1 MKTKNLLRQ
10 MVHMCIIVVVTISMS
25 FSCVEPEPDFPVNPN
40 TEQVGEVEFD
50 LDLGFGGGEN
60 PGGSEDP
67 GNIGNTGN
75 SDQEIGS
82 ASNPVN
88 VESGDTLS
96 VTVTQTSSYKDPDGT
111 IYSVEPKA
119 SIELFA
125 KIDTIYAKDVE
136 TLISI
141 NGKPNVKTT
150 TTGSNPVCHNTVQ
163 TFMIGNQEV
172 EFDLMHEIYT
182 YVNSAA
188 QAIEMPYIKVNQANF
203 GTANATDGKKS
214 NTSSPITL
222 KRVSLTRAS
231 IVESNTFEVNVNFNL
246 DLEAVNTKTPATKN
260 VSFNV
265 KYVAVVEDVTE
276 LDGMLEYVVEGSA
289 SELSENNF
297 VTPKV
302 PFLMELKQKSYFA
315 SSDTTVGVCN
325 PIARFSMHAL
335 CDTVFVTELD
345 LLSLFVADDPITSV
359 EGENPIKNTSK
370 YVFNAGGGQSFE
382 IETMYEVFAYDD
394 SEELPYLMFG
404 TPTKKS
410 VNVTAVNQTRATVG
424 DTAFYKV
431 VTEFSVPVKSVNA
444 KNAIDKTLN
453 FTVEHVGCVVSQI
466 ELEGMLEYVVEGS
479 TNELSENNYV
489 TPKVPFLVELKQK
502 SYLSSSKT
510 TFGTCN
516 PIAKFSM
523 HALCDTVFV
532 TELDSLSLFVADEPI
547 TSVEGEN
554 PIKNASKYVFNAGGG
569 QSFEIESMYEVF
581 AYNGEE
587 LPYLMFGEPTKKSV
601 SVTPIT
607 QTRAVVR
614 DTAFYKVVT
623 EFSVPVKSVNAKN
636 AIDKTL
642 NFTVEH
648 VGGVVTTTDVVELI
662 DITYRKDVLFYEA
675 SYNLPD
681 RTAKVVYRDRNYS
694 DGTVLT
700 DTIYSGTSEFA
711 PASIHVAEIGT
722 SERINFSDNHYAFVV
737 DKDTFHLHLDRS
749 ETNIDRVYQST
760 VKHSMKLDKIDMNT
774 FGYLASSSNKGDI
787 YDYSLYKNAISREL
801 FDESAPEDGW
811 YFQYITNDYH
821 KNFYPNDIPVFMS
834 VVRVSFYAYFL
845 YIDDKIIDFIEYAP
859 KLEKIKENAVFCEE
873 NETRGEALVF
883 KTGLKGTF
891 LDRDINIMTV
901 DTFYVAKG
909 DTIINH

>member
-302 PFLMELKQKSYFA
+302 PFFMELKQKSYFA
-315 SSDTTVGVCN
+315 SSDTTVGV
-325 PIARFSMHAL
+325 
-335 CDTVFVTELD
+335 
-345 LLSLFVADDPITSV
+345 
-359 EGENPIKNTSK
+359 
-370 YVFNAGGGQSFE
+370 
-382 IETMYEVFAYDD
+382 
-394 SEELPYLMFG
+394 
-404 TPTKKS
+404 
-410 VNVTAVNQTRATVG
+410 
-424 DTAFYKV
+424 
-431 VTEFSVPVKSVNA
+431 
-444 KNAIDKTLN
+444 
-453 FTVEHVGCVVSQI
+453 
-466 ELEGMLEYVVEGS
+466 
-479 TNELSENNYV
+479 
-489 TPKVPFLVELKQK
+489 
-502 SYLSSSKT
+502 
-510 TFGTCN
+510 CN

-587 LPYLMFGEPTKKSV
+587 LPYLMFGTPTKKSV

-642 NFTVEH
+642 NFIVEH

-662 DITYRKDVLFYEA
+662 DITYRKDVIFYEA